1 MNYKYESTRLELLL
15 LKLLRKYYNKDI
27 SIVDDPEKII
37 QKVCID
43 LKYKNNYKKNYIY
56 FSEVLYYVRKKI
68 HEGCHQNL
76 FFSALEQVA
85 YEAKDKIK
93 NGELTVDDAAENVSE
108 IEDFIF
114 EDAIKKR
121 IDFLINNEY
130 DRKSLEW
137 LEQKQV
143 DDSKDNYTDFT
154 DERARGK
161 IIGALNRGFYLR
173 TLEELKKY
181 IKENGGKGNGKD
193 RFISNMPD
201 ELLMYKLAIM
211 DIAERYAKVIIDNNY
226 SVDDLKEKMYNL
238 GQTARNMFTKEY
250 LSVPEEVLLK
260 YPKIKE
266 EKEDGIQIE
275 FDINP
280 KKLIRK

>member
-1 MNYKYESTRLELLL
+1 MDYKYESTRLELLL

-37 QKVCID
+37 QKVCVD
-43 LKYKNNYKKNYIY
+43 LKYKNNSKKNYIY

-85 YEAKDKIK
+85 YEAKNKTK
-93 NGELTVDDAAENVSE
+93 KGELTVDDAVENVSE

-114 EDAIKKR
+114 EDGIRRR
-121 IDFLINNEY
+121 IDLLINEGY

-143 DDSKDNYTDFT
+143 DDSKGNYTDFT

-161 IIGALNRGFYLR
+161 IIGALNKGFYLR
-173 TLEELKKY
+173 TLEDLKKY
-181 IKENGGKGNGKD
+181 IKENGGKGTGKD
-193 RFISNMPD
+193 RYVSNMPD

-211 DIAERYAKVIIDNNY
+211 DIAERYAKAIKDNNY
-226 SVDDLKEKMYNL
+226 SVEDLKEKMFTL
-238 GQTARNMFTKEY
+238 GQTAREMFTKEY

-260 YPKIKE
+260 YPKIKK
-266 EKEDGIQIE
+266 EKEDGIQIGFE
-275 FDINP
+275 INS
-280 KKLIRK
+280 KKLVRK

>member
-211 DIAERYAKVIIDNNY
+211 DIAERYAKVIKDNYY